1 MGLIRKLLYMSL
13 IFSLKRKNLPFLV
26 INKNNLS
33 LSDSIVRTDHMMC
46 PDNNAFSVPNLLK
59 EVL

>member
-1 MGLIRKLLYMSL
+1 MLF

-33 LSDSIVRTDHMMC
+33 LPDSIVRTDNKVC
-46 PDNNAFSVPNLLK
+46 PDNNALSVPNLLK

>member
-1 MGLIRKLLYMSL
+1 MLF

-33 LSDSIVRTDHMMC
+33 LPDSIVRTDYMVC
-46 PDNNAFSVPNLLK
+46 PDNNALSVPNLLK